1 MLNYYPIGDIY
12 DRNNPK
18 LEKDYYSYLREKRMS
33 KLKVVTIG
41 KRRIGSLIFDSR
53 LVIVLLLIPFFKNA
67 FFDYFGKLSFVF
79 NALIFIESILFF
91 LLCTQETRW
100 NKYESCIFAFL
111 IWTYFIAPLAH
122 GHAAP
127 SIFYFCEALGIISFF
142 KMGFKY
148 NRENIIEAASN
159 LFTVMVILNYATLY
173 IYPQGVGV
181 EDGTSL
187 YLFGLR
193 TGFSLY
199 IIPGVL
205 LNLLNDIQNEKIFS
219 VNTLLTIMF
228 GTLALLNKMVA
239 TGLLEL
245 IVIGGLYL
253 VLNRP
258 KMIEKFNIVIFTL
271 IFFVLDVS
279 VTILGSKFDIL
290 GIVAGLFGKDATFSN
305 RTFIWVKAVQKIAS
319 SPIFGSPFY
328 GILIYISQSARMI
341 KDTSIGSS
349 RHPILLRFFSSS
361 SGIWRGRPRLRR
373 DRPSAPCEPSFDADR
388 AQMKGVSNV
397 PMWGVIDIGSNT
409 IRLATYSV
417 REGRLYPMLNKKYAA
432 GLASYITEDRAISP
446 GGIYQFDRSSQ
457 RNQKYAALYPG
468 AGDLPLCDRLAAQQH
483 KRPRDRQA
491 HPRTV

>member
-319 SPIFGSPFY
+319 SPIFGSGADNLVSGGTYMLQAHNQWLNVIIEGGYVAFALFFIGLLISVLDLYKSKTKKWYKPLVICISA
-328 GILIYISQSARMI
+328 ILI
-341 KDTSIGSS
+341 GSLAEIQTYVPFIYFIFDL
-349 RHPILLRFFSSS
+349 PILLR
-361 SGIWRGRPRLRR
+361 
-373 DRPSAPCEPSFDADR
+373 EN
-388 AQMKGVSNV
+388 KGE
-397 PMWGVIDIGSNT
+397 M
-409 IRLATYSV
+409 
-417 REGRLYPMLNKKYAA
+417 KYA
-432 GLASYITEDRAISP
+432 
-446 GGIYQFDRSSQ
+446 
-457 RNQKYAALYPG
+457 
-468 AGDLPLCDRLAAQQH
+468 
-483 KRPRDRQA
+483 
-491 HPRTV
+491 